1 MSKQE
6 SPAQVYEEYLGPTI
20 ADPFTR
26 VLLEHIAPHR
36 GQRVLDGAS
45 GTGSVAR
52 QVAPL
57 VGVNGRVVALDIN
70 PDMLA
75 VGRLLSRHGCCHRGA
90 GGRCDR
96 IETARC
102 CIRPRSESDVPCESD
117 ADCRAHLT
125 SSNEA
130 KNNEN
135 KHHENEI
142 GPRVQSSYESDHATF

>member
-26 VLLEHIAPHR
+26 VLLEHITPHR

-75 VGRLLSRHGCCHRGA
+75 VGRLLPVTGA
-90 GGRCDR
+90 AIEWLVGDATELKLPDAAFDLVPSPTFLVRATRTVGR
-96 IETARC
+96 T
-102 CIRPRSESDVPCESD
+102 
-117 ADCRAHLT
+117 
-125 SSNEA
+125 
-130 KNNEN
+130 
-135 KHHENEI
+135 
-142 GPRVQSSYESDHATF
+142 